1 MWCTWTLCT
10 WTMNMEQ
17 WNNGTMNMDMVD
29 VDMDHLADP
38 SRTYGLV
45 FTLSLK
51 KERLRLI

>member
-1 MWCTWTLCT
+1 
-10 WTMNMEQ
+10 MNMDMA
-17 WNNGTMNMDMVD
+17 NMDMVNMDMVD

-51 KERLRLI
+51 KEV

>member
-1 MWCTWTLCT
+1 MNNVPEQWNIG
-10 WTMNMEQ
+10 TMNMDIA
-17 WNNGTMNMDMVD
+17 NMDMVD